1 MGSQSCNSNADAD
14 NEDSASD
21 SNIFDYK
28 IRDNLRQKC
37 KEMKVRLSQ
46 EIAGHDVLLDVIT
59 LVSDGDHEAA
69 VRNLQETVNFMA
81 NYKTSINRLL
91 DPSTIEAVPLTFNES
106 QLEYL
111 YWNMIYQFWKTYV
124 IKVLVSHRRKIK
136 PKFKPYE
143 SLKRSLFFVNHTS
156 SVSDFLSASTK
167 EKKRLCK
174 IQKDLDAEYHGK
186 PAVLEDKILKSD
198 IQFE

>member
-1 MGSQSCNSNADAD
+1 MGSRSRNSNADAD
-14 NEDSASD
+14 SASE
-21 SNIFDYK
+21 SNFFDYK
-28 IRDNLRQKC
+28 IRDNLKEKC

-46 EIAGHDVLLDVIT
+46 EIAGHDALLDVIT

-136 PKFKPYE
+136 PKFKPHE
-143 SLKRSLFFVNHTS
+143 SLKSSMFFVNHTS
-156 SVSDFLSASTK
+156 SVSDFLSASIK

-174 IQKDLDAEYHGK
+174 IQKDLDSEYHGK

-198 IQFE
+198 IEFE